1 MGLKD
6 AFVNIAASAI
16 TSRVNSAVGGVLD
29 AAFGSK
35 GRASASGPAAAL
47 DNKTRFT
54 TDNLSYPINV
64 EGDPMQGHY
73 ILFSAREQNPA
84 TFKAKVKGESPAAL
98 GKKINAQNGV
108 RESLKNGKA
117 AIKNSPI
124 KNLNVAALKNAKGN
138 PKTTSANAITTS
150 RIASSRVTT
159 TIALYMPPSVAVSY
173 DSKYADKEI
182 GDLAEFGSKAFK
194 ELSNVGDFSTLG
206 KALKATGKSAVASG
220 TSALKRGAIKAADT
234 AAPGAAALIALNR
247 GKIVTPKMEL
257 MFEGIGRRTFSFS
270 FVFIPKSEAEAIAV
284 DKIIAKF
291 KFHMTPEIADS
302 AREMTIPDVF
312 DIEYMYQDR
321 QNNFLNKISTC
332 YLQKADVS
340 FGGDRFTAYEPAST
354 YKPGS
359 PPPQRTTLALTF
371 NEIELIDRGK
381 IMEGY

>member
-54 TDNLSYPINV
+54 TDNLAYPMNV

-73 ILFSAREQNPA
+73 ILFSAREQDPA
-84 TFKAKVKGESPAAL
+84 KLKTKVKGESPAAL
-98 GKKINAQNGV
+98 GKKINAQNGIGQT
-108 RESLKNGKA
+108 LKNGKA

-150 RIASSRVTT
+150 KIASSRVTT

-173 DSKYADKEI
+173 DSKYADAEI
-182 GDLAEFGSKAFK
+182 GNLAQFGMEAFNT
-194 ELSNVGDFSTLG
+194 LSSGGDFSDMGKKLG
-206 KALKATGKSAVASG
+206 SSVKERGGAALKKGAV
-220 TSALKRGAIKAADT
+220 KAADA
-234 AAPGAAALIALNR
+234 AAPGAAALIALER

-257 MFEGIGRRTFSFS
+257 MFEGIGRRSFSFS
-270 FVFIPKSEAEAIAV
+270 FVFIPKSEAEAIVV

-291 KFHMTPEIADS
+291 KFHMTPVFMDG
-302 AREMTIPDVF
+302 AREMKIPDVF

-340 FGGDRFTAYEPAST
+340 YGGDRFTAYEPAST

-371 NEIELIDRGK
+371 GEIELIDRDK
-381 IMEGY
+381 VTEGY

>member
-54 TDNLSYPINV
+54 TDNLAYPINV

-73 ILFSAREQNPA
+73 ILFSAREQDPA
-84 TFKAKVKGESPAAL
+84 KLKTKVKGESPAAL
-98 GKKINAQNGV
+98 GKKINAQNGIGQT
-108 RESLKNGKA
+108 LKNGKA

-150 RIASSRVTT
+150 KIASSRVTT

-173 DSKYADKEI
+173 DSKYADAEI
-182 GDLAEFGSKAFK
+182 GNLAQFGMEAFNT
-194 ELSNVGDFSTLG
+194 LSAGGDFSDMGKKLG
-206 KALKATGKSAVASG
+206 SSVKERGGAALKKGAV
-220 TSALKRGAIKAADT
+220 KAADA
-234 AAPGAAALIALNR
+234 AAPGAAALIALER

-257 MFEGIGRRTFSFS
+257 MFEGIGRRSFSFS
-270 FVFIPKSEAEAIAV
+270 FVFIPKSEAEAISYDTSV
-284 DKIIAKF
+284 YGWC
-291 KFHMTPEIADS
+291 P
-302 AREMTIPDVF
+302 
-312 DIEYMYQDR
+312 
-321 QNNFLNKISTC
+321 
-332 YLQKADVS
+332 
-340 FGGDRFTAYEPAST
+340 
-354 YKPGS
+354 
-359 PPPQRTTLALTF
+359 
-371 NEIELIDRGK
+371 
-381 IMEGY
+381 

>member
-54 TDNLSYPINV
+54 TDNLAYPINV

-73 ILFSAREQNPA
+73 ILFSAREQDPA
-84 TFKAKVKGESPAAL
+84 KLKTKVKGESPAAL
-98 GKKINAQNGV
+98 GKKINAQNGIGQT
-108 RESLKNGKA
+108 LKNGKA

-173 DSKYADKEI
+173 DSKYADAEI
-182 GDLAEFGSKAFK
+182 GNLAQFGMEAFNT
-194 ELSNVGDFSTLG
+194 LSAGGDFSDMGKKLG
-206 KALKATGKSAVASG
+206 SSVKERGGAALKKGAV
-220 TSALKRGAIKAADT
+220 KAADA
-234 AAPGAAALIALNR
+234 AAPGAAALIALER

-257 MFEGIGRRTFSFS
+257 MFEGIGRRSFSFS
-270 FVFIPKSEAEAIAV
+270 FVFIPKSEAEAIVV

-291 KFHMTPEIADS
+291 KFHMTPVFMDG
-302 AREMTIPDVF
+302 AREMKIPDVF

-340 FGGDRFTAYEPAST
+340 YGGDRFTAYEPAST

-371 NEIELIDRGK
+371 GEIELIDRDK
-381 IMEGY
+381 VTEGY